1 MTQYNFTKQAEVG
14 LNMQPL
20 KVIVFQGVQNLPN
33 MAAETQ
39 GFFTQRELAVETIF
53 TKGSDQ
59 MRDGLARGDYDIAH
73 GAVDNA
79 VAMVEVAKQDVFIFC
94 GLDQGFNKLVVRP
107 EISSYKDLRGKTFGV
122 DAPDTAFALIAYDML
137 KRKGL
142 NSGDYV
148 VLPIGATRFRLEA
161 LKEGKIDF
169 AMLNLPFNIFAQ
181 TAGLKILD
189 DPANVIGA
197 YQSAGGFARRDW
209 AAANRDVLIQY
220 VAAYIE
226 GVRWALDPRNRKAAA
241 LLMRDKMKLDAAV
254 VEQCLDQMLDERTG
268 FAVDAKL
275 NRDGMATLLSL
286 RAKFTGAAA
295 MPASRY
301 VDEAVYRE
309 ALTLLAR

>member
-1 MTQYNFTKQAEVG
+1 MK
-14 LNMQPL
+14 PL

-33 MAAETQ
+33 MAAQTQ
-39 GFFTQRELAVETIF
+39 GFFAQRGLAVETIF

-59 MRDGLARGDYDIAH
+59 MRDGLARGDYEIAH

-79 VAMVEVAKQDVFIFC
+79 VAMVEVASQDVFIFC

-107 EISSYKDLRGKTFGV
+107 EISSYADLRGKTFGV

-137 KRKGL
+137 RRKGL
-142 NSGDYV
+142 NRGDYV
-148 VLPIGATRFRLEA
+148 VQPIGATRFRLEA
-161 LKEGKIDF
+161 LKDGKIDF

-181 TAGLKILD
+181 GAGLKILD

-241 LLMRDKMKLDAAV
+241 LLMRDKMQLDAAV
-254 VEQCLDQMLDERTG
+254 VEQCLDQMLDDETG
-268 FAVDAKL
+268 FAADAKL

-286 RAKFTGAAA
+286 RAAFTGAPAL
-295 MPASRY
+295 PASRY

-309 ALTLLAR
+309 ALTVLAR

>member
-1 MTQYNFTKQAEVG
+1 MK
-14 LNMQPL
+14 PL
-20 KVIVFQGVQNLPN
+20 KVILFQGVQNLPN
-33 MAAETQ
+33 MAAQTQ
-39 GFFTQRELAVETIF
+39 GFFARHGLGVETIF
-53 TKGSDQ
+53 TRGSDQ
-59 MRDGLARGDYDIAH
+59 MREGLARGDYDLAH

-107 EISSYKDLRGKTFGV
+107 EIASYQDLRGKTFGV

-142 NSGDYV
+142 DRGDYV
-148 VLPIGATRFRLEA
+148 VQPIGATRFRLEA
-161 LKEGKIDF
+161 LREGKIDF
-169 AMLNLPFNIFAQ
+169 AMLNLPFNIFAR
-181 TAGLKILD
+181 TAGLKILE
-189 DPANVIGA
+189 DPGNVIGA

-220 VAAYIE
+220 IAAYVE
-226 GVRWALDPRNRKAAA
+226 GVRWALDPRNRNAAAA
-241 LLMRDKMKLDAAV
+241 LMQEKMQLDADV
-254 VEQCLDQMLDERTG
+254 TQQCLDEMLDAKTG

-275 NRDGMATLLSL
+275 NHDGMATLLAL
-286 RAKFTGAAA
+286 RATFTGTPA

>member
-1 MTQYNFTKQAEVG
+1 MK
-14 LNMQPL
+14 PL
-20 KVIVFQGVQNLPN
+20 KAIVFQGVQNLPN
-33 MAAETQ
+33 MAAQTQ
-39 GFFTQRELAVETIF
+39 GFFTQRDLAVETIF

-79 VAMVEVAKQDVFIFC
+79 VAMVEVAREDIFIFC

-107 EISSYKDLRGKTFGV
+107 EISSYEDLRGKTFGV

-142 NSGDYV
+142 SRGDYAV
-148 VLPIGATRFRLEA
+148 QPIGATRFRLEA
-161 LKEGKIDF
+161 LKEGRIDF

-181 TAGLKILD
+181 AAGLKILD

-220 VAAYIE
+220 VAAYVE
-226 GVRWALDPRNRKAAA
+226 GVRWTLDPRNRKAAA
-241 LLMRDKMKLDAAV
+241 LLMQEKMQLDAAV

-268 FAVDAKL
+268 FAADAKL
-275 NRDGMATLLSL
+275 NHDGMATLLAL

-309 ALTLLAR
+309 ALTLLGR

>member
-1 MTQYNFTKQAEVG
+1 MK
-14 LNMQPL
+14 PL

-33 MAAETQ
+33 MAADTQ
-39 GFFTQRELAVETIF
+39 EFFTQRGLAVETIF
-53 TKGSDQ
+53 TMGSDQ
-59 MRDGLARGDYDIAH
+59 MREGLARGDYDLAH

-107 EISSYKDLRGKTFGV
+107 EISGYADLRGKTFGV

-137 KRKGL
+137 ARNGL
-142 NSGDYV
+142 QRGDYV
-148 VLPIGATRFRLEA
+148 VQPIGATRFRLEA
-161 LKEGKIDF
+161 LKDGKIDF

-181 TAGLKILD
+181 GAGLKLLD

-220 VAAYIE
+220 LAAYIE
-226 GVRWALDPRNRKAAA
+226 GVRWVLDARNRKAAA
-241 LLMRDKMKLDAAV
+241 ALMQDKMQLDAAV

-268 FAVDAKL
+268 FAPDAKL
-275 NRDGMATLLSL
+275 NHDGMATLLSL
-286 RAKFTGAAA
+286 RAKFTGAPV

>member
-1 MTQYNFTKQAEVG
+1 MK
-14 LNMQPL
+14 PL

-39 GFFTQRELAVETIF
+39 GFFTQRGLAVETIF

-107 EISSYKDLRGKTFGV
+107 EISSYEDLRGKTFGV

-148 VLPIGATRFRLEA
+148 VQPIGATRFRLEA
-161 LKEGKIDF
+161 LKESKIDF

-181 TAGLKILD
+181 AAGLKILD

-197 YQSAGGFARRDW
+197 YQSAGGFSRRDW
-209 AAANRDVLIQY
+209 AAANRDVLIAY

-241 LLMRDKMKLDAAV
+241 LLMRDRMKLDAAV

-268 FAVDAKL
+268 FAADAKL

-286 RAKFTGAAA
+286 RAKFTGAPA

-309 ALTLLAR
+309 ALTLLGR

>member
-1 MTQYNFTKQAEVG
+1 MK
-14 LNMQPL
+14 PL

-33 MAAETQ
+33 MAAQRQ

-59 MRDGLARGDYDIAH
+59 MRNGLAHGDYDIAH

-79 VAMVEVAKQDVFIFC
+79 VAMVEVAREDVFIFC

-107 EISSYKDLRGKTFGV
+107 EISSYEDLRGKTFGV

-142 NSGDYV
+142 KRGDYTV
-148 VLPIGATRFRLEA
+148 QPIGATRFRLEA
-161 LKEGKIDF
+161 LKDGKIDF

-181 TAGLKILD
+181 AAGLKILD
-189 DPANVIGA
+189 DPSNVIGA

-220 VAAYIE
+220 VAAYVE
-226 GVRWALDPRNRKAAA
+226 GVRWTLDPRNRKAAA
-241 LLMRDKMKLDAAV
+241 LLMQDKMQLDAAV

-268 FAVDAKL
+268 FAADAKL

-295 MPASRY
+295 VPASRY

-309 ALTLLAR
+309 ALTLLAG